1 MHFTSKILHFTPYLQ
16 KYIAK
21 TRYNKKGYAYFKIS
35 ERQAIIMKIAVCDD
49 DKIVREQIISLIRN
63 EFPNAEIVYFETGED
78 MIKSKED
85 FVISFLDVQMGEVSG
100 IDVAKHIR
108 EVQEKKDREKSIIIF
123 VTGYREYMEDAFD
136 VNAFHYLLKPIDEK
150 KFHDIFSRALKEAF
164 AKTEQKKRS
173 VIVKCNGMQKKIL
186 LKNIYYIE
194 SNNKKVV
201 FHTKDGNIDT
211 YGRMEDWES
220 ELGDLFYRCHRGYLV
235 NLEKITA
242 YNVDTIDVINGD
254 SLILARKKYADFIK
268 VYMRYAKGGGI
279 VNV

>member
-1 MHFTSKILHFTPYLQ
+1 
-16 KYIAK
+16 
-21 TRYNKKGYAYFKIS
+21 
-35 ERQAIIMKIAVCDD
+35 MKIAVCDD
-49 DKIVREQIISLIRN
+49 DKIIREQIISLIRK
-63 EFPNAEIVYFETGED
+63 ELPDAEIVCFETGED
-78 MIKSKED
+78 MIKSQED

-108 EVQEKKDREKSIIIF
+108 EEQEKKDREKSIIIF

-150 KFHDIFSRALKEAF
+150 KFHAVFSRALKEAS

-201 FHTKDGNIDT
+201 FHTKDGNVDT

>member
-1 MHFTSKILHFTPYLQ
+1 
-16 KYIAK
+16 
-21 TRYNKKGYAYFKIS
+21 
-35 ERQAIIMKIAVCDD
+35 MKIAVCDD
-49 DKIVREQIISLIRN
+49 DRTTREQIISLIKVQ
-63 EFPNAEIVYFETGED
+63 EPDAEVIAFEDGES
-78 MIKSKED
+78 MITTEEC
-85 FVISFLDVQMGEVSG
+85 FAISFLDVQMREISG
-100 IDVAKHIR
+100 IDVAKYIR
-108 EVQEKKDREKSIIIF
+108 EEQEKRDREKSIIIF
-123 VTGYREYMEDAFD
+123 VTGYQEYMEDAFD

-150 KFHDIFSRALKEAF
+150 KFNAVFSRALKEASV
-164 AKTEQKKRS
+164 KTEQKKQS
-173 VIVKCNGMQKKIL
+173 VIVKCDGMQKKIL

-220 ELGDLFYRCHRGYLV
+220 GLGESFYRCHRGYLV

-268 VYMRYAKGGGI
+268 AYMRYAKDGGI